1 MLRFEEDDDR
11 CEIARDILIKMGS
24 TAVPSLIEAL
34 KHKNKVLLL
43 LIIL

>member
-24 TAVPSLIEAL
+24 TAVPSIPL
-34 KHKNKVLLL
+34 KNPLFQKIV
-43 LIIL
+43 